1 MIDTSELVHCGLFN
15 PAAVH
20 AAPDAATAGM
30 GRPPLPALE
39 AFLVT
44 SWWLSRSYFR
54 IPAPKP
60 AGSAR

>member
-44 SWWLSRSYFR
+44 SW
-54 IPAPKP
+54 
-60 AGSAR
+60 